1 MKIEE
6 VSEITNHVENIDG
19 EDVYILEKGMHK
31 CIKQLKKRAQLEKDN
46 CLFDMLNK
54 DVEFICSHSN
64 FAIAFRPVKW
74 GNSRRWMPCLIYK
87 HESGWRRVVH
97 QNVNCLKCDW
107 TGNVVSPTDPDLY
120 LTMDNRFDILNKM
133 YQLSF
138 CKCPKCGGEIS
149 SKAIWIEDDDKQTDD
164 FDFRNKC

>member
-54 DVEFICSHSN
+54 DVEFICSHVG

-74 GNSRRWMPCLIYK
+74 GIFRRWIPCLIYK

-97 QNVNCLKCDW
+97 QNANCLKGDW
-107 TGNVVSPTDPDLY
+107 TGYIVSPTDSDLY
-120 LTMDNRFDILNKM
+120 ITMDKKFDILK
-133 YQLSF
+133 
-138 CKCPKCGGEIS
+138 K
-149 SKAIWIEDDDKQTDD
+149 
-164 FDFRNKC
+164 

>member
-54 DVEFICSHSN
+54 DVEFICSHVG

-74 GNSRRWMPCLIYK
+74 GIFRRWIPCLSTREWLEK
-87 HESGWRRVVH
+87 SGTSK
-97 QNVNCLKCDW
+97 CELLK
-107 TGNVVSPTDPDLY
+107 
-120 LTMDNRFDILNKM
+120 R
-133 YQLSF
+133 
-138 CKCPKCGGEIS
+138 
-149 SKAIWIEDDDKQTDD
+149 
-164 FDFRNKC
+164 